1 MLHAKPA
8 QPAYV
13 KAAFIPL
20 PLAMEGIRMSKP
32 TKRLGRGL
40 SALVTDLQP
49 QVTSATP
56 TVPDQS
62 ARAGDVPGEPSS
74 SNAEVR
80 LLPTESLQPNP
91 FQPRSSAVRE
101 NVASLAASIRE
112 NGLLQPI
119 TVRME
124 HGEYQIISGERRWW
138 AARSLDMPNI
148 PAIVRPATDRQMLEL
163 ALIENIQREDLN
175 AIDRARAYR
184 RYCGEF
190 GLKPEE
196 VATRLGEDR
205 STVVNYLRL
214 LDLPDNIRAMVE
226 VGQITMG
233 HARCLLGVADGERQR
248 QLAEAIVANELS
260 VRAVEEIVRRQRER
274 EGDKTPAEKTPEQTY
289 SAQVHDLEQK
299 FEQAVKT
306 KVTIKPGRRKGAG
319 RIVIEYYSL
328 DDFDR
333 IASSLGVEL
342 E

>member
-1 MLHAKPA
+1 
-8 QPAYV
+8 
-13 KAAFIPL
+13 
-20 PLAMEGIRMSKP
+20 MSKP

-40 SALVTDLQP
+40 SALVTDLRP
-49 QVTSATP
+49 EVTTP
-56 TVPDQS
+56 APAVLQEPAGT
-62 ARAGDVPGEPSS
+62 GDVPPAKDAPQ
-74 SNAEVR
+74 AEVR
-80 LLPTESLQPNP
+80 LLPTESLHPNP
-91 FQPRSSAVRE
+91 FQPRSNVLRE
-101 NVASLAASIRE
+101 NVDSLAASIRE

-119 TVRME
+119 TVRLE
-124 HGEYQIISGERRWW
+124 NGQYQIISGERRWW
-138 AARSLDMPNI
+138 AVKSLDMPNI

-184 RYCGEF
+184 RYCAEF
-190 GLKPEE
+190 GLRPEE

-214 LDLPDNIRAMVE
+214 LDLPQSIRAMVE
-226 VGQITMG
+226 VGTLSMG
-233 HARCLLGVADGERQR
+233 HARCLLGVADDERR
-248 QLAEAIVANELS
+248 HQLAEAIVANELS

-274 EGDKTPAEKTPEQTY
+274 RGDKTPTDKTPGQAY
-289 SAQVHDLEQK
+289 LAHVHDLEQR

-306 KVTIKPGRRKGAG
+306 KVTIKQGRRKGAG

-333 IASSLGVEL
+333 IASLLGVES